1 MMFKIYNN
9 FIIPRK
15 LKKSILLI
23 GNFDGLHLGHQKVCN
38 EAKKYKKKYKL
49 KLGVLTFNPLPIM
62 FFNNK
67 MKNYRLTNDSQ
78 KFILLKKMGV
88 DFVINKRFN
97 LKFSKI
103 KSEKFIKNI
112 IVKKIDPKFIFVSN
126 NFRYGNKRKGDV
138 KELITE
144 SKKYGFNVIKPEPL
158 KIKKKVVSSTSI
170 RDLLKKGKIKE
181 ANKLLSRNWVINGD
195 VQRGRQLGKK
205 LGFPTCNID
214 INNYVLAK
222 PGVYSVKVTIDKSK
236 KILNGI
242 AYLGY
247 RPTFEGKKLLLEVNL
262 FGFNGN
268 LYKKTLNIYFFNFI
282 RRDKKFKN
290 KISLITQMKKDL
302 TKAKFDL
309 KKKIIL

>member
-1 MMFKIYNN
+1 MFKIYNN

-49 KLGVLTFNPLPIM
+49 KLGVLTFNPLPVM

-158 KIKKKVVSSTSI
+158 RIKKKVVSSTSI
-170 RDLLKKGKIKE
+170 RDLLKKGKIRE

-214 INNYVLAK
+214 INNYISAK
-222 PGVYSVKVTIDKSK
+222 PGVYSIKVTIDDSK

-247 RPTFEGKKLLLEVNL
+247 RPTFGGKKLLLEVNL

-268 LYKKTLNIYFFNFI
+268 LYRKTLNVYFFSFI
-282 RRDKKFKN
+282 RGDKKFKN
-290 KISLITQMKKDL
+290 KISLINQMKKDL
-302 TKAKFDL
+302 AKVKFDW

>member
-1 MMFKIYNN
+1 MFKIYNN

-78 KFILLKKMGV
+78 KFILLKKMGI

-158 KIKKKVVSSTSI
+158 RIKKKVVSSTSI
-170 RDLLKKGKIKE
+170 RDLLKKGKIRE

-222 PGVYSVKVTIDKSK
+222 PGVYSIKVTIDESK

-268 LYKKTLNIYFFNFI
+268 LYKKTLNVYFFNFI

-302 TKAKFDL
+302 TKAKLDL

>member
-38 EAKKYKKKYKL
+38 EARKYKKKYKL
-49 KLGVLTFNPLPIM
+49 KLGVLTFNPLPVM

-97 LKFSKI
+97 LLFSKI

-158 KIKKKVVSSTSI
+158 RIKKKVVSSTSI
-170 RDLLKKGKIKE
+170 RDLLKKGKIKK

-214 INNYVLAK
+214 INNYILAK
-222 PGVYSVKVTIDKSK
+222 PGVYSVKVTIDESK

-268 LYKKTLNIYFFNFI
+268 LYKKTLNVYFFNFI

-302 TKAKFDL
+302 TKAKLDL

>member
-1 MMFKIYNN
+1 MFKIYNN
-9 FIIPRK
+9 FIIPGK

-23 GNFDGLHLGHQKVCN
+23 GNFDGLHLGHQKVCT
-38 EAKKYKKKYKL
+38 EAIKFKKKYKL
-49 KLGVLTFNPLPIM
+49 KLGVLTFNPLPGM
-62 FFNNK
+62 FFNK
-67 MKNYRLTNDSQ
+67 KLKNYRLSSDFQ
-78 KFILLKKMGV
+78 KFILLKKIGI

-103 KSEKFIKNI
+103 TSKQFIKNI

-126 NFRYGNKRKGDV
+126 NFRYGNKRKGNV

-144 SKKYGFNVIKPEPL
+144 GKKYRFNIIKPEPL
-158 KIKKKVVSSTSI
+158 KIKKQVISSTLI
-170 RDLLKKGKIKE
+170 RGLLKKGKIKQ
-181 ANKLLSRNWVINGD
+181 ANKLLSRNWVINGS

-214 INNYVLAK
+214 INNYISAK
-222 PGVYSVKVTIDKSK
+222 PGVYSIKVTIDDSK

-247 RPTFEGKKLLLEVNL
+247 RPTFGGKKLLLEVNL
-262 FGFNGN
+262 FGFDGN
-268 LYKKTLNIYFFNFI
+268 LYKKTLNVYFCNFV
-282 RRDKKFKN
+282 RGDKKFKN
-290 KISLITQMKKDL
+290 KISLINQMKKDL

-309 KKKIIL
+309 RKKIIL

>member
-1 MMFKIYNN
+1 MFKIYNN

-158 KIKKKVVSSTSI
+158 RIKKKVVSSTSI
-170 RDLLKKGKIKE
+170 RDLLKKGKIKK

-222 PGVYSVKVTIDKSK
+222 PGVYSIKVTIEESK

-268 LYKKTLNIYFFNFI
+268 LYKKTLNVYFFNFI

>member
-1 MMFKIYNN
+1 MFKIYNN
-9 FIIPRK
+9 FIIPGK

-158 KIKKKVVSSTSI
+158 RIKKKVVSSTSI
-170 RDLLKKGKIKE
+170 RDLLKKGKIKK

-222 PGVYSVKVTIDKSK
+222 PGVYSIKVTIEESK

-268 LYKKTLNIYFFNFI
+268 LYKKTLNVYFFNFI

-302 TKAKFDL
+302 TKAKLDL

>member
-1 MMFKIYNN
+1 MFKIYNN

-158 KIKKKVVSSTSI
+158 RIKKKVVSSTSI
-170 RDLLKKGKIKE
+170 RDLLKKGKIKK

-222 PGVYSVKVTIDKSK
+222 PGVYSIKVTIEESK

-268 LYKKTLNIYFFNFI
+268 LYKKTLNVYFFNFI

-290 KISLITQMKKDL
+290 KISLVTQMKKDL
-302 TKAKFDL
+302 TKAKLDL

>member
-1 MMFKIYNN
+1 MFKIYNN
-9 FIIPRK
+9 FIIPGK

-78 KFILLKKMGV
+78 KFILLKKMGI

-112 IVKKIDPKFIFVSN
+112 IVKKTDPKFIFVSS

-158 KIKKKVVSSTSI
+158 RIKKKVVSSTSI
-170 RDLLKKGKIKE
+170 RDLLKKGKIKK

-222 PGVYSVKVTIDKSK
+222 PGVYSIKVTIDESK

-268 LYKKTLNIYFFNFI
+268 LYKKTLNVYFFNFI

-302 TKAKFDL
+302 LKAKFDL

>member
-1 MMFKIYNN
+1 MFKIYNN

-49 KLGVLTFNPLPIM
+49 KLGVLTFNPLPVM

-97 LKFSKI
+97 LLFSKI

-144 SKKYGFNVIKPEPL
+144 SEKYGFNVIKPEPL
-158 KIKKKVVSSTSI
+158 RIKKKVVSSTSI
-170 RDLLKKGKIKE
+170 RDLLKKGKIKK

-214 INNYVLAK
+214 INNYILAK

-268 LYKKTLNIYFFNFI
+268 LYKKTLNVYFFNFI

-302 TKAKFDL
+302 TKAKLDL
-309 KKKIIL
+309 KKK

>member
-1 MMFKIYNN
+1 MFKIYNN

-49 KLGVLTFNPLPIM
+49 KLGVLTFNPLPVM

-97 LKFSKI
+97 LLFSKI

-158 KIKKKVVSSTSI
+158 RIKKKVVSSTSI
-170 RDLLKKGKIKE
+170 RDLLKKGKIKK

-214 INNYVLAK
+214 INNYILAK
-222 PGVYSVKVTIDKSK
+222 PGVYSVKVTIDESK

-268 LYKKTLNIYFFNFI
+268 LYKKTLNVYFFNFI

-302 TKAKFDL
+302 TKAKLDL

>member
-1 MMFKIYNN
+1 MFKIYNN

-49 KLGVLTFNPLPIM
+49 KLGVLTFNPLPVM

-158 KIKKKVVSSTSI
+158 RIKKKIVSSTSI
-170 RDLLKKGKIKE
+170 RDLLKKGKIKK

-214 INNYVLAK
+214 INNYILAK
-222 PGVYSVKVTIDKSK
+222 PGVYSVKVTIDESK

-268 LYKKTLNIYFFNFI
+268 LYKKTLNVYFFNFI

-302 TKAKFDL
+302 TKAKLDL

>member
-1 MMFKIYNN
+1 MFKIYNN
-9 FIIPRK
+9 FIIPKK

-49 KLGVLTFNPLPIM
+49 KLGVLTFNPLPVM

-88 DFVINKRFN
+88 DFVINKKFN

-103 KSEKFIKNI
+103 KSGKFIKNI

-126 NFRYGNKRKGDV
+126 NFRYGNKREGHV
-138 KELITE
+138 KELVTE

-158 KIKKKVVSSTSI
+158 RIKKKVVSSTSI
-170 RDLLKKGKIKE
+170 RDLLRKGKIKK

-214 INNYVLAK
+214 INNYILAK
-222 PGVYSVKVTIDKSK
+222 PGVYSVKVTIDESK

-268 LYKKTLNIYFFNFI
+268 LYKKTLNAYFFNFI

-302 TKAKFDL
+302 TKAKLDL

>member
-1 MMFKIYNN
+1 MFKIYNN
-9 FIIPRK
+9 FIIPGK

-23 GNFDGLHLGHQKVCN
+23 GNFDGLHLGHQKVCT
-38 EAKKYKKKYKL
+38 EAIKFKKKYKL
-49 KLGVLTFNPLPIM
+49 KLGVLTFNPLPAM
-62 FFNNK
+62 FFNAK
-67 MKNYRLTNDSQ
+67 LKNYRLTSDFQ
-78 KFILLKKMGV
+78 KFILLKKIGI

-103 KSEKFIKNI
+103 TSKQFIKNI
-112 IVKKIDPKFIFVSN
+112 IVKKTDPKFIFVSS

-144 SKKYGFNVIKPEPL
+144 SKKYEFNVIKPEPL
-158 KIKKKVVSSTSI
+158 RIKKKVVSSTSI
-170 RDLLKKGKIKE
+170 RDLLKKGKIRE

-222 PGVYSVKVTIDKSK
+222 PGVYSIKVTIDESK

-268 LYKKTLNIYFFNFI
+268 LYKKTLNVYFFNFI

-302 TKAKFDL
+302 LKAKFDL

>member
-1 MMFKIYNN
+1 MFKIYNN

-78 KFILLKKMGV
+78 KFILLKKMGI

-158 KIKKKVVSSTSI
+158 RIKKKAVSSTSI
-170 RDLLKKGKIKE
+170 RDLLKKGKIKK

-214 INNYVLAK
+214 INNYILAK
-222 PGVYSVKVTIDKSK
+222 PGVYSIKVTIEESK

-268 LYKKTLNIYFFNFI
+268 LYKKTLNVYFFNFI

>member
-1 MMFKIYNN
+1 MFKIYNN

-49 KLGVLTFNPLPIM
+49 KLGVLTFNPLPVM

-158 KIKKKVVSSTSI
+158 RIKKKVVSSTSI
-170 RDLLKKGKIKE
+170 RDLLKKGKIRE

-222 PGVYSVKVTIDKSK
+222 PGVYSIKVTIDESK

-268 LYKKTLNIYFFNFI
+268 LYKKTLNVYFCNFI

-290 KISLITQMKKDL
+290 KISLISQMKKDL
-302 TKAKFDL
+302 TKAKFNL
-309 KKKIIL
+309 REKIIL

>member
-1 MMFKIYNN
+1 MFKIYNN

-67 MKNYRLTNDSQ
+67 MKNYRLINDSQ

-158 KIKKKVVSSTSI
+158 RIKKKIVSSTSI
-170 RDLLKKGKIKE
+170 RDLLKKGKIKK

-214 INNYVLAK
+214 INNYILAK

-268 LYKKTLNIYFFNFI
+268 LYKKTLNVYFFNFI

-302 TKAKFDL
+302 TKAKLDL
-309 KKKIIL
+309 KKK

>member
-1 MMFKIYNN
+1 MFKIYNN

-49 KLGVLTFNPLPIM
+49 KLGVLTFNPLPVM

-158 KIKKKVVSSTSI
+158 RIKKKVVSSTSI

-222 PGVYSVKVTIDKSK
+222 PGVYSIKVTIDESK

-268 LYKKTLNIYFFNFI
+268 LYKKTLNVYFFNFI

>member
-1 MMFKIYNN
+1 MFKIYNN

-49 KLGVLTFNPLPIM
+49 KLGVLTFNPLPVM

-78 KFILLKKMGV
+78 KFILLRKIGV

-158 KIKKKVVSSTSI
+158 RIKKKAVSSTSI
-170 RDLLKKGKIKE
+170 RDLLKKGKIKK

-222 PGVYSVKVTIDKSK
+222 PGVYSIKVTIDESK

-268 LYKKTLNIYFFNFI
+268 LYKKTLNVYFFNFI

>member
-1 MMFKIYNN
+1 MFKIYNN

-38 EAKKYKKKYKL
+38 EAKKYKNKYKL
-49 KLGVLTFNPLPIM
+49 KLGVLTFNPLPVM

-78 KFILLKKMGV
+78 KFILLKKMGI

-97 LKFSKI
+97 LLFSKI

-126 NFRYGNKRKGDV
+126 NFRYGNKRKGNV
-138 KELITE
+138 KELISE

-158 KIKKKVVSSTSI
+158 RIKKKIVSSTSI
-170 RDLLKKGKIKE
+170 RDFLKKGKIKK

-214 INNYVLAK
+214 INNYILAK
-222 PGVYSVKVTIDKSK
+222 PGVYSVKVTIDESK

-268 LYKKTLNIYFFNFI
+268 LYKKTLNVYFFNFI

-290 KISLITQMKKDL
+290 KINLITQMKKDL

>member
-1 MMFKIYNN
+1 MFKIYNN

-49 KLGVLTFNPLPIM
+49 KLGVLTFNPLPVM

-144 SKKYGFNVIKPEPL
+144 SKKYGFNVIKTEPL
-158 KIKKKVVSSTSI
+158 RIKKKVVSSTSI
-170 RDLLKKGKIKE
+170 RDLLKKGKIKK

-222 PGVYSVKVTIDKSK
+222 PGVYSIKVTIDESK

-268 LYKKTLNIYFFNFI
+268 LYKKTLNVYFFNFI

-302 TKAKFDL
+302 LKAKFDL

>member
-1 MMFKIYNN
+1 MFKIYNN

-78 KFILLKKMGV
+78 KFILLKKMGI

-112 IVKKIDPKFIFVSN
+112 IVKKTDPKFIFVSS

-158 KIKKKVVSSTSI
+158 RIKKKVVSSTSI

-222 PGVYSVKVTIDKSK
+222 PGVYSIKVTIEESK

-268 LYKKTLNIYFFNFI
+268 LYKKTLNVYFFNFI

-302 TKAKFDL
+302 IKAKFDL

>member
-1 MMFKIYNN
+1 MFKIYNN

-67 MKNYRLTNDSQ
+67 MKNYRLTNDAQ

-158 KIKKKVVSSTSI
+158 RIKKKVVSSTSI
-170 RDLLKKGKIKE
+170 RDLLKKGKIRE

-222 PGVYSVKVTIDKSK
+222 PGVYSIKVTIDESK

-268 LYKKTLNIYFFNFI
+268 LYKKTLNVYFFNFI

-302 TKAKFDL
+302 LKAKFDL

>member
-1 MMFKIYNN
+1 MFKIYNN

-49 KLGVLTFNPLPIM
+49 KLGVLTFNPLPVM

-112 IVKKIDPKFIFVSN
+112 IVKKIDPKFIFVSS
-126 NFRYGNKRKGDV
+126 NFRFGNKRKGDV

-158 KIKKKVVSSTSI
+158 RIKKKVVSSSSI
-170 RDLLKKGKIKE
+170 RDLLRKGKIKK

-214 INNYVLAK
+214 INNYILAK
-222 PGVYSVKVTIDKSK
+222 PGVYSIKVTIDESK

-268 LYKKTLNIYFFNFI
+268 LYKKTLNVYFFNFI

>member
-1 MMFKIYNN
+1 MFKIYNN

-67 MKNYRLTNDSQ
+67 MKNYRLINDSQ

-144 SKKYGFNVIKPEPL
+144 SEKYGFNVIKPEPL
-158 KIKKKVVSSTSI
+158 RIKKKVVSSTSI
-170 RDLLKKGKIKE
+170 RDLLKKGKIKK
-181 ANKLLSRNWVINGD
+181 ANKLLSRNWAINGD
-195 VQRGRQLGKK
+195 VQRGRQLGKE

-214 INNYVLAK
+214 INNYILAK
-222 PGVYSVKVTIDKSK
+222 PGVYSIKVTIDESK

-247 RPTFEGKKLLLEVNL
+247 RPTFDGKKLILEVNL

-268 LYKKTLNIYFFNFI
+268 LYNKTLNVYFFNFI

-290 KISLITQMKKDL
+290 KISLIVQMKKDL
-302 TKAKFDL
+302 TKAKLDL

>member
-1 MMFKIYNN
+1 MFKIYNN

-112 IVKKIDPKFIFVSN
+112 IVKKTDPKFIFVSS

-158 KIKKKVVSSTSI
+158 RIKKKVVSSTSI
-170 RDLLKKGKIKE
+170 RDLLKKGKIRK

-222 PGVYSVKVTIDKSK
+222 PGVYSIKVTIDESK

-268 LYKKTLNIYFFNFI
+268 LYKKTLNVYFFNFI

-302 TKAKFDL
+302 IKAKFDL

>member
-1 MMFKIYNN
+1 MFKIYNN
-9 FIIPRK
+9 FIIPGK

-49 KLGVLTFNPLPIM
+49 KLGVLTFNPLPVM

-158 KIKKKVVSSTSI
+158 RIKKKVVSSTSI
-170 RDLLKKGKIKE
+170 RDLLKKGKIKK

-195 VQRGRQLGKK
+195 VQKGRQLGKK

-222 PGVYSVKVTIDKSK
+222 PGVYSIKVTIEESK

-268 LYKKTLNIYFFNFI
+268 LYKKTLNVYFFNFI

-290 KISLITQMKKDL
+290 KISLVTQMKKDL
-302 TKAKFDL
+302 IKAKFDL

>member
-1 MMFKIYNN
+1 MFKIYNN

-38 EAKKYKKKYKL
+38 EAKKYKKKFKL
-49 KLGVLTFNPLPIM
+49 KLGVLTFNPLPVM
-62 FFNNK
+62 FFDNK
-67 MKNYRLTNDSQ
+67 KKNYRLTNDQQ

-88 DFVINKRFN
+88 DFVINKKFN

-126 NFRYGNKRKGDV
+126 NFRYGNERKGDV

-144 SKKYGFNVIKPEPL
+144 SKKYGFNVVKPEPL
-158 KIKKKVVSSTSI
+158 RIKKKIVSSTSI
-170 RDLLKKGKIKE
+170 RDLLKKGKIKK
-181 ANKLLSRNWVINGD
+181 ANKLLSRNWVINGE
-195 VQRGRQLGKK
+195 VQRGKQLGKK

-214 INNYVLAK
+214 IDNYILAK
-222 PGVYSVKVTIDKSK
+222 PGVYSIKVIIDESK

-262 FGFNGN
+262 FGFNRN
-268 LYKKTLNIYFFNFI
+268 LYKKTLNVYFFNFI

-290 KISLITQMKKDL
+290 KISLINQMKKDL
-302 TKAKFDL
+302 TKRKLDL

>member
-1 MMFKIYNN
+1 MFKIYNN

-38 EAKKYKKKYKL
+38 EAKKYKNKYKL
-49 KLGVLTFNPLPIM
+49 KLGVLTFNPLPVM

-78 KFILLKKMGV
+78 KFILLKKMGI
-88 DFVINKRFN
+88 DFVINKKFN

-112 IVKKIDPKFIFVSN
+112 IVKKINPKYIFVSN

-138 KELITE
+138 KELISE

-158 KIKKKVVSSTSI
+158 RIKKKIVSSTSI
-170 RDLLKKGKIKE
+170 RDFLKKGKIKK

-214 INNYVLAK
+214 INNYILAK
-222 PGVYSVKVTIDKSK
+222 PGVYSVKVIIDESK
-236 KILNGI
+236 KIINGI

-268 LYKKTLNIYFFNFI
+268 LYKKTLNVYFFNFI

-290 KISLITQMKKDL
+290 KISLITQMKNDL
-302 TKAKFDL
+302 TKAKLDL

>member
-1 MMFKIYNN
+1 MFKIYNN
-9 FIIPRK
+9 FIIPGK

-78 KFILLKKMGV
+78 KFILLKKMGI

-158 KIKKKVVSSTSI
+158 RIKKKVVSSTSI
-170 RDLLKKGKIKE
+170 RDLLKKGKIRE

-268 LYKKTLNIYFFNFI
+268 LYKKTLNVYFFNFI

-290 KISLITQMKKDL
+290 KISLIIQMKKDL

>member
-1 MMFKIYNN
+1 MFKIYNN
-9 FIIPRK
+9 FIIPRR

-23 GNFDGLHLGHQKVCN
+23 GNFDGLHLGHQKVCK
-38 EAKKYKKKYKL
+38 EAKKYKKKHKL

-78 KFILLKKMGV
+78 KFNLLKKMGV
-88 DFVINKRFN
+88 DFVINKKFN
-97 LKFSKI
+97 LLFSKI

-158 KIKKKVVSSTSI
+158 RIKKKVVSSTSI
-170 RDLLKKGKIKE
+170 RDLLKKGKIKK

-214 INNYVLAK
+214 INNYILAK
-222 PGVYSVKVTIDKSK
+222 PGVYSVKVTIDESK

-268 LYKKTLNIYFFNFI
+268 LYKKTLNVYFFNFI

-290 KISLITQMKKDL
+290 KIRLITQMKKDL
-302 TKAKFDL
+302 AKVKLDL

>member
-1 MMFKIYNN
+1 MFKIYNN

-78 KFILLKKMGV
+78 KFILLKKMGI

-158 KIKKKVVSSTSI
+158 RIKKKVVSSTSI
-170 RDLLKKGKIKE
+170 RDLLKKGKIKK

-195 VQRGRQLGKK
+195 VQRGSQLGKK

-214 INNYVLAK
+214 INNYILAK
-222 PGVYSVKVTIDKSK
+222 PGVYSIKVTIDESK

-268 LYKKTLNIYFFNFI
+268 LYKKTLNVYFFNFI

-302 TKAKFDL
+302 TKAKLDL

>member
-38 EAKKYKKKYKL
+38 EARKYKKKYKL
-49 KLGVLTFNPLPIM
+49 KLGVLTFNPLPVM

-158 KIKKKVVSSTSI
+158 RIKKKVVSSTSI
-170 RDLLKKGKIKE
+170 RDLLKKGKIKK
-181 ANKLLSRNWVINGD
+181 ANKLLSRNWVIKGD
-195 VQRGRQLGKK
+195 VQRGKQLGKK

-214 INNYVLAK
+214 INNYILAK
-222 PGVYSVKVTIDKSK
+222 PGVYSIKVTIDGSK

-268 LYKKTLNIYFFNFI
+268 LYKKTLNVYFFNFI